1 MNTRPHLESLL
12 DLPWRVVGLMM
23 MVVAF
28 WATPVLAQNSDA
40 YDKFLVGKY
49 CEARDSWLNDWKL
62 NDSTAAFGMGELY
75 SRGLCVK
82 EDQVL
87 AARWYLRS
95 ALAGSA
101 RARSELGIRYAFGK
115 GVNQN
120 YFKAFVWLRVAKLT
134 ASPWEK
140 GLADSAQRNLE
151 TISRYLSAQDMKTA
165 DAMADAFSRTYKL
178 PSSFDSL
185 D

>member
-1 MNTRPHLESLL
+1 MKTRHYLPSQLSL
-12 DLPWRVVGLMM
+12 PRQMR
-23 MVVAF
+23 
-28 WATPVLAQNSDA
+28 ATTVLFAAVCAMPAAAQNSGA

-49 CEARDSWLNDWKL
+49 CEARDNWLDDWKL
-62 NDSTAAFGMGELY
+62 KDATAAFGLAELY
-75 SRGLCVK
+75 ARGLCVK
-82 EDQVL
+82 EDQSL
-87 AARWYLRS
+87 ASRWYLRS
-95 ALAGSA
+95 AHAGSA

-151 TISRYLSAQDMKTA
+151 TISRYLAAQDMKSA
-165 DAMADAFSRTYKL
+165 DAIADDFSRTYKL
-178 PSSFDSL
+178 PASFDSL

>member
-1 MNTRPHLESLL
+1 MNTPHYQPPLL
-12 DLPWRVVGLMM
+12 ALSWRLL
-23 MVVAF
+23 
-28 WATPVLAQNSDA
+28 ATTILTATVWVTPALAQNSGA

-49 CEARDSWLNDWKL
+49 CEARDNWLDDWKL
-62 NDSTAAFGMGELY
+62 KDSTAAFGMGELY

-82 EDQVL
+82 EDQAL
-87 AARWYLRS
+87 ASRWFLRS

-165 DAMADAFSRTYKL
+165 DAMADDFSRTYKL

>member
-1 MNTRPHLESLL
+1 VNTPHCQPPLSG
-12 DLPWRVVGLMM
+12 LPWRTLATALIVVSVG
-23 MVVAF
+23 
-28 WATPVLAQNSDA
+28 ATPALAQNSSA

-49 CEARDSWLNDWKL
+49 CEARDNWLNDWKL
-62 NDSTAAFGMGELY
+62 KDATAAFGMGELY

-82 EDQVL
+82 EDQAL
-87 AARWYLRS
+87 ASRWYLRS
-95 ALAGSA
+95 AHAGSA

-151 TISRYLSAQDMKTA
+151 TISRYLSAQDMQTA
-165 DAMADAFSRTYKL
+165 DAMADDFSRTYKL
-178 PSSFDSL
+178 PASFDSL